1 MASFDQQELRKV
13 LGSFV
18 TGVTVV
24 TTLDGDGQPQ
34 GVTANSFSSVS
45 LDPPLVLWSQAL
57 SARSF
62 GAFRNSERFV
72 INILAADQTA
82 ISRRFA
88 QSGGDKFADVAWRPG
103 LSGMPVIE
111 GCIACLECRKVAAH
125 PGGDHL
131 IYIGEV
137 EHVERAERK
146 PLAFAGGAYM
156 VAHAHDLG
164 SFAMDEQ
171 NGEAPGRRHIEAV
184 RIATAALP
192 GLGRRFD
199 ATVGLSVWGNRGP
212 TVIHWEPSEHAVTED
227 LHTGLVVSP
236 ILSATGLSFSAHL
249 PPHEVQAHIDA
260 ELGAL
265 ETAGMLGIPSRE
277 QIAATL
283 DEVRRQGLSH
293 SVPDRFGPDI
303 AAIAAPVFDHR
314 GRIALS
320 LTVVGPDARIGA
332 GYQGPLQDALREEAQ
347 RLSRKLG
354 YQGA

>member
-24 TTLDGDGQPQ
+24 TTLDPQGQPQ

-45 LDPPLVLWSQAL
+45 LEPPLVLWSQAL
-57 SARSF
+57 TARSF
-62 GAFRNSERFV
+62 GAFRDGERFV
-72 INILAADQTA
+72 INILAADQMA

-88 QSGGDKFADVAWRPG
+88 QSGGDKFADVRWRPG
-103 LSGMPVIE
+103 IGGLPVIE
-111 GCIACLECRKVAAH
+111 GCIACLECRKVASH

-137 EHVERAERK
+137 EHIERAERK

-156 VAHAHDLG
+156 LAHAHDLG
-164 SFAMDEQ
+164 SFAVDDAGSET
-171 NGEAPGRRHIEAV
+171 PGRRHIDAV
-184 RIATAALP
+184 RIANAALP
-192 GLGRRFD
+192 AIARRLD

-212 TVIHWEPSEHAVTED
+212 TVIHWEPSRHAVTED

-236 ILSATGLSFSAHL
+236 ILSATGQSFSAHQPL
-249 PPHEVQAHIDA
+249 DDVQPHIEA
-260 ELGAL
+260 ELAAMAD
-265 ETAGMLGIPSRE
+265 AGMLGIPSRE
-277 QIAATL
+277 QIAQTL
-283 DEVRRQGLSH
+283 DEVRRQGLAH

-314 GRIALS
+314 GRIVLS
-320 LTVVGPDARIGA
+320 LTVVDAEVRVGT
-332 GYQGPLQDALREEAQ
+332 GYQGPMQDLLREEAQ
-347 RLSRKLG
+347 KLSQKLG
-354 YQGA
+354 YRAG